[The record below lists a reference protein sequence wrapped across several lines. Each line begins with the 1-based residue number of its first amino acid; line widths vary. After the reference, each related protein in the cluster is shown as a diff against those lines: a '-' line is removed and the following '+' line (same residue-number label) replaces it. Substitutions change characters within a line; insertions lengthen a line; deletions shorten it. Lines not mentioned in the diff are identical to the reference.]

1 MYYLQVILGEEVAA
15 AKLTL
20 FDLTKQLC
28 DAVQTRAEQ
37 GEDLIFPSVFYDAY
51 HPLNIILFEQT
62 STTELSYYQRVS

>member
-1 MYYLQVILGEEVAA
+1 MLICQLQVILGEEVAA

-37 GEDLIFPSVFYDAY
+37 GKNLLFPFT
-51 HPLNIILFEQT
+51 LFMMLT
-62 STTELSYYQRVS
+62 VIT